1 MLTALKNYTKIKL
14 SGEKSKSVLFMKTLI
29 PSELGARAFYKYLN
43 SAVAPRPIAFAST
56 VDAAGQVNLSPFS
69 FFNVMGIDPP
79 ILVFAPNRR
88 GRDNTHKHT
97 ALNLLE
103 VPEVV
108 INMVSYDMVQQM
120 SLSSAEFEKGIN
132 EFEKAGFTMQP
143 SELVK
148 PPRVLE
154 SPAQFECRVLEIKE
168 IGTMVLVIAEVLCG
182 HFSGSILD
190 ENGQIDQT
198 KTDWVA
204 RLGGDWYARTNAP
217 ALFEVPRPQYGIGVN
232 ALPENVRNSKVL
244 TGNDLGQLGSLTEFP
259 TVEEIQAFGT
269 TETMLRLREEARLG
283 CQYLPDVLHAHARQL
298 LEKGQAREALLTVL
312 LGEG

>member
-1 MLTALKNYTKIKL
+1 M
-14 SGEKSKSVLFMKTLI
+14 KSIDPTDI
-29 PSELGARAFYKYLN
+29 GARAFYKYLN

-56 VDAAGQVNLSPFS
+56 VDAAGNVNLSPFS

-97 ALNLLE
+97 ALNLME

-120 SLSSAEFEKGIN
+120 SLSSAEFEKEVN
-132 EFEKAGFTMQP
+132 EFEKAGFTMHP

-148 PPRVLE
+148 PPRVQE

-168 IGTMVLVIAEVLCG
+168 IGTMVLVIAEVLRG
-182 HFSGSILD
+182 HFSESILD

-204 RLGGDWYARTNAP
+204 RLGGDWYARAHGP

-232 ALPENVRNSKVL
+232 ALPESVRYSKIL
-244 TGNDLGQLGSLTEFP
+244 TGNDLGQLGSLTAFP
-259 TVEEIQAFGT
+259 TEEEIQVFGE
-269 TETMLRLREEARLG
+269 TEAMLTLREEARLG
-283 CQYLPDVLHAHARQL
+283 CQYLPDVLHAHAQHL
-298 LEKGQAREALLTVL
+298 LERGQVREALLTLL